1 VKLLNLENTTNKE
14 YEKMAKDQEKVIA
27 ALKAELKDYKGS
39 EQYKLIQELEN
50 KKLNPVEIRAV
61 LKGIE
66 QGNPYV
72 QNNYTIGKNHV
83 KFGVLGDTHIGSKE
97 YDAGLMNHAAK
108 QFTKEGV
115 DFVIH
120 TGDIVDG
127 IYYSH
132 RPSQIYESS
141 VLGGDA
147 QIELAAKE
155 LKKIKEPLYFITGNH
170 EYNTFIRNA
179 GIEIGYHLERQLRE
193 LGKTNSYFLGNAE
206 GDIKL
211 KSGSVVRALHPDGG
225 TAYAISYKSQ
235 KIIESLEGGQKPNVM
250 LIGHFHKAEYI
261 FYRNVH
267 TFQTATLEGQTKFMK
282 GKGIPAMKGFWI
294 IDLYTKQGGQ
304 VDKIVPQFYPSYK
317 D

>member
-1 VKLLNLENTTNKE
+1 MDLDDITSEE
-14 YEKMAKDQEKVIA
+14 YEKMAKDQKRVIET
-27 ALKAELKDYKGS
+27 LKAELKDFKKS
-39 EQYKLIQELEN
+39 DQYRLIKEMEK
-50 KKLNPVEIRAV
+50 KKLTPTEIKAV
-61 LKGIE
+61 LKAVE

-72 QNNYTIGKNHV
+72 QHNYTIGKSHV
-83 KFGVLGDTHIGSKE
+83 RFGVLGDTHIGSKE
-97 YDAGLMNHAAK
+97 YDAGLMNHAAR

-120 TGDIVDG
+120 TGDVVDG
-127 IYYSH
+127 VYYAH
-132 RPSQIYESS
+132 RPSQIYESA

-147 QIELAAKE
+147 QLELAAKE
-155 LKKIKEPLYFITGNH
+155 LKKIKQPLYFITGNH
-170 EYNTFIRNA
+170 EYNTYIRNA
-179 GIEIGYHLERQLRE
+179 GIEVGYHLERQLHE
-193 LGKTNSYFLGNAE
+193 KGKKDAHFLGNAE

-211 KSGSVVRALHPDGG
+211 KSGSVIRALHPDGG

-282 GKGIPAMKGFWI
+282 GKGIPAHKGFWI
-294 IDLYTKQGGQ
+294 IDMYTKKGGQ